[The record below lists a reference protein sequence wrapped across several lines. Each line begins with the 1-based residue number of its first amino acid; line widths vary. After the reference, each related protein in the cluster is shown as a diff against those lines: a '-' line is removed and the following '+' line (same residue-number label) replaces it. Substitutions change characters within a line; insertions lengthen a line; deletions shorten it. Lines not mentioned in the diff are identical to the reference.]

1 MRKRKLARSS
11 VYVHLTTRVKQLL
24 LRMCV
29 RANLARYRHALF
41 LIVGLM
47 LFTSFQS
54 RFYYL
59 EVHGYT
65 MLFVTNKIP
74 ESSYED
80 ILFGRRFVV
89 QHENC
94 EIFVRRYFYSAEDFF
109 VWEKMFFIRVKF
121 FIRTNKKFIRTNNLF
136 VRIIFWCCEYSP
148 K

>member
-1 MRKRKLARSS
+1 
-11 VYVHLTTRVKQLL
+11 
-24 LRMCV
+24 
-29 RANLARYRHALF
+29 
-41 LIVGLM
+41 
-47 LFTSFQS
+47 
-54 RFYYL
+54 
-59 EVHGYT
+59 

-89 QHENC
+89 QHENF

-109 VWEKMFFIRVKF
+109 VREKMFFIRVKF
-121 FIRTNKKFIRTNNLF
+121 FISMNKKFIRTNNLF